1 MQIYGIYSEAT
12 NTSCQGPSIGLQL
25 HREEI
30 SGRIS
35 ARSGVIHALAAIQV
49 INAIDELVI

>member
-35 ARSGVIHALAAIQV
+35 VRSGVIYALAAIQV

>member
-12 NTSCQGPSIGLQL
+12 NTSCQGHSIGRQL

-35 ARSGVIHALAAIQV
+35 ASSGVILALAAIQV